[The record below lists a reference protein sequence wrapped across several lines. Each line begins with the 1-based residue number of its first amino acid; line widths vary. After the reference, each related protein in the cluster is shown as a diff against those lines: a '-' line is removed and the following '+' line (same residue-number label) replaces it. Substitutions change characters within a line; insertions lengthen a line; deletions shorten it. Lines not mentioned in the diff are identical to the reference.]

1 MKNFYFKLFFSYLFL
16 LLVTLIVSFLS
27 FYFVSSREINRE
39 ISKHLE
45 TITHSLKKS
54 ILNILEKD
62 KEEIQKQIMDYG
74 RELNLRITLIYP
86 DGKVLADSHYEP
98 EKMENHLLREE
109 VQAALLEKPRVFK
122 RFSNTLKE
130 TMYYYALLIEG
141 DKRIILRVSFFT
153 KLYSNIYKEIYRY
166 LLIIFIFLLI
176 SGIVISFLFSS
187 RISENFL
194 KIHSFLKEISSGE
207 FKNRIFLKKPE
218 EFKELSNLLNKAA
231 ENLEEIFQREKKE
244 KEEISHILENIKEPL
259 AIIKENGKVSYANGA
274 FLKIFSKESYNNLYY
289 FQILNNLKVLEL
301 LEKHL
306 KNKKDVEEEIKIEG
320 KYFMVIMKYLPDL
333 FESLLIF
340 YDITSFKEIIRIKKE
355 LISNISHEIKTPLT
369 VIFGYLEILEE
380 NLKGK
385 DLEMI
390 KKIKEQ
396 VEKLK
401 NLTEGMLY
409 LSSIE
414 EGRELD
420 KFEAI
425 NILEPL
431 KEAAES
437 YKVLFEKKGLFI
449 KFEFPEKIPVI
460 MGNKKLLE
468 RAFLNLLD
476 NSLKFTDEG
485 GVFIRIKEKENFI
498 EIEFEDTGI
507 GIREEDLPF
516 IFERFYVGEKGR
528 GKERAGFGLGLSILK
543 HIIELHKG
551 KIEVKSYPLKGT
563 IFKIFLNYK

>member
-27 FYFVSSREINRE
+27 FYFVSSKEINRE

-54 ILNILEKD
+54 FLNLLEKD

-86 DGKVLADSHYEP
+86 DGRVLADSHYDP

-166 LLIIFIFLLI
+166 LLIIFIFLLF

-194 KIHSFLKEISSGE
+194 KIHLFLKELSLGE
-207 FKNRIFLKKPE
+207 FKNRIFLKKPR
-218 EFKELSNLLNKAA
+218 EFKELSGLLNKTA
-231 ENLEEIFQREKKE
+231 EKLEENFQREKQE
-244 KEEISHILENIKEPL
+244 KEEIAHILENIKEPI
-259 AIIKENGKVSYANGA
+259 AIIKEDGKVSYANNA
-274 FLKIFSKESYNNLYY
+274 FLNLFFKDSFSDLYY
-289 FQILNNLKVLEL
+289 FQILNNLSVLKI

-306 KNKKDVEEEIKIEG
+306 KDKIDVEEEIKIED
-320 KYFMVIMKYLPDL
+320 KYFRFILKYLPNL
-333 FESLLIF
+333 SESLLVF
-340 YDITSFKEIIRIKKE
+340 YDITYFKEIIRIKKE
-355 LISNISHEIKTPLT
+355 IISNISHEIKTPLT

-380 NLKGK
+380 NLKNEE
-385 DLEMI
+385 LENV
-390 KKIKEQ
+390 KKLRQ
-396 VEKLK
+396 QMEKLK
-401 NLTEGMLY
+401 KLTEEMLY

-414 EGRELD
+414 EGRGIN
-420 KFEAI
+420 KFEPI

-431 KEAAES
+431 REAIEN
-437 YKVLFEKKGLFI
+437 YRGLFEKKGLFI
-449 KFEFPEKIPVI
+449 EIEAPVKLPLI
-460 MGNKKLLE
+460 SGNKELIE
-468 RAFLNLLD
+468 RLFLNLLD
-476 NSLKFTDEG
+476 NSLKFTEKG
-485 GVFIRIKEKENFI
+485 GLFVKVKEEEDFLK
-498 EIEFEDTGI
+498 IEFEDTGI
-507 GIREEDLPF
+507 GIKEEDIPF
-516 IFERFYVGEKGR
+516 IFERFFVSEKGR
-528 GKERAGFGLGLSILK
+528 TKERSGFGIGLSIVK
-543 HIIELHKG
+543 HITELHKG
-551 KIEVKSYPLKGT
+551 KIEVKSQPGRGT
-563 IFKIFLNYK
+563 SFILNFPI